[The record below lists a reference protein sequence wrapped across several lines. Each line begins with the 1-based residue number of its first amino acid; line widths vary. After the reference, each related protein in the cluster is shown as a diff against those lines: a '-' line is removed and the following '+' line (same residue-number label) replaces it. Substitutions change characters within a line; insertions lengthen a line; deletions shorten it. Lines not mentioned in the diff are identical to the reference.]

1 MPHFILEYSA
11 NLEEDLDLDGLFKSL
26 HETAMETG
34 VFALGGVRFRAHRCD
49 HYLVADGDSDNAFVH
64 LTARIGRRR
73 DPDVRREVGEKIFD
87 ALAQYL
93 DGLYQQR
100 PLAISFELTELTFG
114 LSFRKNNI
122 HERIKRKQSA
132 DQTQ

>member
-11 NLEEDLDLDGLFKSL
+11 NLEDDLDLDGLFKAL
-26 HETAMETG
+26 HETAMDTG

-49 HYLVADGDSDNAFVH
+49 DYLIADGDSDNAFVH

-73 DPDVRREVGEKIFD
+73 DPDVRREVGEKLFN
-87 ALAQYL
+87 ALEEYL
-93 DGLYQQR
+93 DGLYRQR

-122 HERIKRKQSA
+122 HERIKRKQGA
-132 DQTQ
+132 NQAQ

>member
-11 NLEEDLDLDGLFKSL
+11 NLEDDLDLDGLFKAL
-26 HETAMETG
+26 HEAAMETG
-34 VFALGGVRFRAHRCD
+34 VFALGGVRFRAHRCE
-49 HYLVADGDSDNAFVH
+49 HYLVADNDPDNAFVH

-93 DGLYQQR
+93 DGLYRER
-100 PLAISFELTELTFG
+100 PLAISFEVTELTSG

-122 HERIKRKQSA
+122 HERIKRKQGA
-132 DQTQ
+132 GHAQ

>member
-11 NLEEDLDLDGLFKSL
+11 NLEQDLSLDGLFKAL

-49 HYLVADGDSDNAFVH
+49 HYLVADADPNNAFVH

-73 DPDVRREVGEKIFD
+73 DPDVRQAVAEKIFD
-87 ALAQYL
+87 TLVEYL
-93 DGLYQQR
+93 DALYQAR
-100 PLAISFELTELTFG
+100 PLAISFELTELTPG

-122 HERIKRKQSA
+122 HEKIRQKQSA
-132 DQTQ
+132 RQGQ

>member
-11 NLEEDLDLDGLFKSL
+11 NLDDDLDLNGLFKVL
-26 HETAMETG
+26 RETAIDTG
-34 VFALGGVRFRAHRCD
+34 VFALGGVRFRAHRCE
-49 HYLVADGDSDNAFVH
+49 HYLIADGDPDNAFIH

-73 DPDVRREVGEKIFD
+73 DPDVRREVGEKLFA
-87 ALAQYL
+87 ALTQYL
-93 DGLYQQR
+93 DSLYQQR

-122 HERIKRKQSA
+122 HEKIKREQGA
-132 DQTQ
+132 GQTQ

>member
-11 NLEEDLDLDGLFKSL
+11 NLDDDLDLDGLFGAL

-34 VFALGGVRFRAHRCD
+34 VFALGGVRFRTHRCD
-49 HYLVADGDSDNAFVH
+49 HYLVADGDPDNAFIH

-73 DPDVRREVGEKIFD
+73 DPDVRREVGEKLFNAMTD
-87 ALAQYL
+87 YL
-93 DGLYQQR
+93 DSLYQRR

-114 LSFRKNNI
+114 QSFRKNNI
-122 HERIKRKQSA
+122 HERIKQKQGA
-132 DQTQ
+132 DHAQ